1 MKRKL
6 FAFIAAIAFTS
17 AAMAQSTDVPAF
29 PGAEGFGRYVTGGRA
44 SDGTTKVYHVTNLND
59 DTSKGS
65 LRWALSQPGPRT
77 IVFDVSGY
85 IDLESQLNV
94 TSNTTI
100 AGQTAPGNGIT
111 HLF

>member
-44 SDGTTKVYHVTNLND
+44 SDGTTKVYPCSCH
-59 DTSKGS
+59 
-65 LRWALSQPGPRT
+65 
-77 IVFDVSGY
+77 
-85 IDLESQLNV
+85 
-94 TSNTTI
+94 
-100 AGQTAPGNGIT
+100 
-111 HLF
+111 H